1 MYIGGREG
9 REIKKNNGEEREQ
22 EREKVGMKERG
33 KCGQNGSR
41 RVRGKRGRERN
52 RQIDRE
58 T

>member
-1 MYIGGREG
+1 MSW
-9 REIKKNNGEEREQ
+9 EEREQ
-22 EREKVGMKERG
+22 ERKKVGMKERE